1 MKPFKI
7 RPSKLIP
14 LFFFLFTSFA
24 ATNAQASPVSSQ
36 ATTPSFTLDATVEI
50 VDQCASLVGY
60 RIVSS
65 GGAVDKY
72 SITPQPTK
80 GLIFNATTGLLSGKP
95 EVVTAATQYSITG
108 TNTAGTLT
116 KFFTLTVAQPL
127 ATGLYPTCQKVVGTV
142 GTPLT
147 PTAKYYDM
155 GITTDYNFTI
165 SPALPAGLKID
176 ELSGVISGTPTAAT
190 YKEDVIYTVRMDEED
205 NPQTWLVTVT
215 LTINSKAPETT
226 TTTTTT
232 TTIAPVVKKTTVV
245 CAKGTLVKR
254 VTAVNP
260 KCPSGY
266 KKKK

>member
-7 RPSKLIP
+7 QPSKLIP
-14 LFFFLFTSFA
+14 LFFFFFASIA
-24 ATNAQASPVSSQ
+24 ATSVHASSVSSQ
-36 ATTPSFTLDATVEI
+36 ATAPVFTLDATVEI

-60 RIVSS
+60 RIVST

-72 SITPQPTK
+72 SISPQPTK

-95 EVVTAATQYSITG
+95 EVVTATTQYSITG
-108 TNTAGTLT
+108 TNGAGSLT
-116 KFFTLTVAQPL
+116 KYFTLTVAQPL
-127 ATGLYPTCQKVVGTV
+127 ATGLYPTCQVVVGTV

-155 GITTDYNFTI
+155 GIITEYNFTI

-176 ELSGVISGTPTAAT
+176 ELTGVISGTPTKET
-190 YKEDVIYTVRMDEED
+190 YKENVVYTVRMDEED
-205 NPQTWLVTVT
+205 NPETWFVTVT
-215 LTINSKAPETT
+215 LTVYPKAPE

-232 TTIAPVVKKTTVV
+232 TTIAPVVKKTTLV
-245 CAKGTLVKR
+245 CTKGSTTKR
-254 VTAVNP
+254 VTALNP